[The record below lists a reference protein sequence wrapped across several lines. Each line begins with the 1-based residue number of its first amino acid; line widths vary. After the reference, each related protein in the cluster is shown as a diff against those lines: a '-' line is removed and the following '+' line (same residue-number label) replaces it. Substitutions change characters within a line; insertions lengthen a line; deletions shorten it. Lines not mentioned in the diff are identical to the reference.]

1 VLPALRIDGVTKRF
15 GRLAA
20 LDDVTLTVEPGEVRG
35 LLGPNG
41 AGKTTLLRAVLGLVS
56 LDGGT
61 VSGNAH
67 PVGGFVEDPAF
78 YPYLTGRVNL
88 ELQAELDR
96 GSGSERIDDV
106 LARVGL
112 AERAGERVG
121 GYSSGMRQRLG
132 IAAALLRAPRLLV
145 LDEPT
150 SALDPAGVE
159 DVLSLLRQL
168 AAAGV
173 ATLISSHQLDAL
185 DGLCD
190 TYTVLDRGRVVWDG
204 TAARRRVEAPP
215 FAYRLRTSDDERA
228 RELALGRD
236 LALSDAAVG
245 LELAATEHELDGFV
259 VALGA
264 AGVAVRRLQ
273 PVAR

>member
-1 VLPALRIDGVTKRF
+1 MSALRVEEVTKRF
-15 GRLAA
+15 GRVVALAG
-20 LDDVTLTVEPGEVRG
+20 VTLAVAPGEIRG

-41 AGKTTLLRAVLGLVS
+41 AGKTTLLRAILGLIRPDRGAIS
-56 LDGGT
+56 
-61 VSGNAH
+61 AIAQ
-67 PVGGFVEDPAF
+67 PVAGFVEDPAF

-96 GSGSERIDDV
+96 GAGSERIDDV
-106 LARVGL
+106 LAQVRL
-112 AERAGERVG
+112 TERAGERVG

-132 IAAALLRAPRLLV
+132 IAAALLRTPRLLV

-150 SALDPAGVE
+150 SALDPVGVE
-159 DVLSLLRQL
+159 ELLSLIRRL
-168 AAAGV
+168 ASDGV

-190 TYTVLDRGRVVWDG
+190 TYTVLEAGHVVWDG

-215 FAYRLRTSDDERA
+215 AVYRIRTTDDDRA
-228 RELALGRD
+228 RELARAHE
-236 LALSDAAVG
+236 LAFVDAAVG
-245 LELAATEHELDGFV
+245 VELTATEYELDGFV

-264 AGVAVRRLQ
+264 DGVGVRRLQ
-273 PVAR
+273 PVLR

>member
-1 VLPALRIDGVTKRF
+1 MAALRIDGVTKRF
-15 GRLAA
+15 DGLVA
-20 LDDVTLTVEPGEVRG
+20 LDDVTLTVEPGEIRG

-41 AGKTTLLRAVLGLVS
+41 AGKTTLLRAVLGLIR
-56 LDGGT
+56 LDHGT
-61 VSGNAH
+61 ISELAQ

-88 ELQAELDR
+88 ELTAELDR
-96 GSGSERIDDV
+96 GAGREQIDDV

-112 AERAGERVG
+112 TERAEERVG

-132 IAAALLRAPRLLV
+132 IAAALLRRPRLLV

-159 DVLSLLRQL
+159 DVLSLIRRL
-168 AAAGV
+168 AGDGV

-190 TYTVLDRGRVVWDG
+190 TYTVLEQGRVVWDG
-204 TAARRRVEAPP
+204 SAAQRRVEAPP
-215 FAYRLRTSDDERA
+215 AAYRLRTSDDDSA
-228 RELALGRD
+228 HELARTREIAVL
-236 LALSDAAVG
+236 DAAVG
-245 LELAATEHELDGFV
+245 LELAATEHELDDFV
-259 VALGA
+259 VALGV
-264 AGVAVRRLQ
+264 AGIAVRRLQ
-273 PVAR
+273 PLAR

>member
-1 VLPALRIDGVTKRF
+1 MSALSVEAVTKSF
-15 GRLAA
+15 GQVTA
-20 LDDVTLTVEPGEVRG
+20 LSEVTLALERGEVRG

-41 AGKTTLLRAVLGLVS
+41 AGKTTLLRAIFGLIRP
-56 LDGGT
+56 D
-61 VSGNAH
+61 SGKIATDAG
-67 PVGGFVEDPAF
+67 PLAGFVEDPAF

-96 GSGSERIDDV
+96 GAGREEIDGV
-106 LARVGL
+106 LDQVGL
-112 AERAGERVG
+112 AKRAAERVG

-132 IAAALLRAPRLLV
+132 IAAALLRKPRLLL

-159 DVLSLLRQL
+159 DVLQLIASLAQD
-168 AAAGV
+168 GV

-204 TAARRRVEAPP
+204 SAGQRRIEAPP
-215 FAYRLRTSDDERA
+215 TGYRLRTSDDEQARA
-228 RELALGRD
+228 IARRNGLA
-236 LALSDAAVG
+236 V
-245 LELAATEHELDGFV
+245 LETAIGVEVNATEAELDAYV
-259 VALGA
+259 VALGTV
-264 AGVAVRRLQ
+264 GVAIRRLN
-273 PVAR
+273 PSAR